1 MVKIGNI
8 ELGSFPLLLAPME
21 DVSDPPFRAVCK
33 ANGADLMY
41 TEFISSEGLIRDA
54 AKSVQKLDIFEY
66 ERPIGIQLFGSSIE
80 TMAAC
85 AEIATKAG
93 PDLIDINYGCPVKQ
107 VACKGAGAA
116 LLQDIPK
123 MVAMTKAVVDAT
135 HLPVTVKTRLGWDDS
150 TKNIEDVAER
160 LREQIFA
167 HELAPGSWLDE
178 QSLAI
183 AFGISRTPMR
193 EAIKVLASEGLVT
206 IKMRRGAYVTE
217 IARND
222 LEQIFTILSLLEGE
236 AAKQTAMKATEEELN
251 QLDYWHHRLE
261 KAAADRDIEQFFEIN
276 GKFHELIQDI
286 AGNRWMNGV
295 IADLRKVLKLH
306 RRDSLT
312 STGRLQ
318 NSLIEHREILKA
330 ILKRDLTGAETAM
343 RKHMERGLE
352 ALR

>member
-1 MVKIGNI
+1 MNTKLNNR
-8 ELGSFPLLLAPME
+8 PL
-21 DVSDPPFRAVCK
+21 
-33 ANGADLMY
+33 Y
-41 TEFISSEGLIRDA
+41 
-54 AKSVQKLDIFEY
+54 
-66 ERPIGIQLFGSSIE
+66 
-80 TMAAC
+80 
-85 AEIATKAG
+85 
-93 PDLIDINYGCPVKQ
+93 
-107 VACKGAGAA
+107 
-116 LLQDIPK
+116 
-123 MVAMTKAVVDAT
+123 
-135 HLPVTVKTRLGWDDS
+135 
-150 TKNIEDVAER
+150 EDVADR

-167 HELAPGSWLDE
+167 KQLAPGSWLDE
-178 QSLAI
+178 QSLADQ
-183 AFGISRTPMR
+183 FGISRTPMR

-236 AAKQTAMKATEEELN
+236 AAKQTALKATEEELN

-276 GKFHELIQDI
+276 GKFHELMQEI

-318 NSLIEHREILKA
+318 NSLLEHREILKA
-330 ILKRDLTGAETAM
+330 LLKRDPLGAEAAM